1 MSNQKSK
8 FSSKWTVHMTV
19 IVEID
24 SKDSDTAKQTAK
36 DSIAKYQDD
45 NDALVIIEHASEQI

>member
-1 MSNQKSK
+1 
-8 FSSKWTVHMTV
+8 MTV

-45 NDALVIIEHASEQI
+45 NDATVIIEHASEQI